1 MKPTR
6 VGRAPMGAMLIV
18 TIYVVLKLAQW
29 VLSLPTIDGPDS
41 HSYLPGPG
49 LSVPPNWYVGFEK
62 VSFTGDGVIRPWTVA
77 LPYALLLTDYFRS
90 LFQLAVSVLAF
101 LLLAYAMICTCRD
114 IWLGRILALVVLT
127 FSCTTLV
134 SSWDMLMNRES
145 LAISLTVA
153 LVGLAFLSSRY
164 RSIGFLFLV
173 ILNSLLLIMT
183 RPTLAPL
190 AALILAVLLIMRARR
205 TVVSVSSLREIR
217 LGTVMRGAL
226 AASFAALTLAYPAA
240 YSVRMDSSWAG
251 WYEQTMSETQF
262 GYVVSDYNPKAESL
276 KAALA
281 LDAPACLIE
290 QIPVDT
296 GDYVGAPWGFAA
308 KVRDS
313 CPEFA
318 DWFTSSWPSWYYRY
332 ILKHPDY
339 VAKIGIS
346 GLPIAMRPWDATKSF
361 SPLPAPL
368 RDALF
373 PVTTSDGTSVYD
385 PVVFYWGVALG
396 IGLLGLFAFRQRSWQ
411 FVRVHG
417 REVALVGAIVIGGL
431 ISILTNLLL
440 IPSYPLE
447 TNRVNVSAALALR
460 MTGTL
465 VAVFLCWRVIAM
477 ISDERANWRAQA
489 PSSGRHSTT
498 SRVS

>member
-1 MKPTR
+1 MKPIR
-6 VGRAPMGAMLIV
+6 VGRAPIGATLIV

-49 LSVPPNWYVGFEK
+49 LAVPPNWYVGFEK
-62 VSFTGDGVIRPWTVA
+62 VSFTGQGVIRPWTVA

-90 LFQLAVSVLAF
+90 LFQLAVSVIAF
-101 LLLAYAMICTCRD
+101 LLLAYAMIRTCKNQR
-114 IWLGRILALVVLT
+114 LGRILALVVLI

-145 LAISLTVA
+145 LAISLTVS

-164 RSIGFLFLV
+164 RSLAFLFL
-173 ILNSLLLIMT
+173 IMLNSLLLVMT

-190 AALILAVLLIMRARR
+190 ALLILLALLIVRARNSIVGATSLGEISAG
-205 TVVSVSSLREIR
+205 TVV
-217 LGTVMRGAL
+217 RGVL
-226 AASFAALTLAYPAA
+226 VASFAALTVVYPAA

-262 GYVVSDYNPKAESL
+262 GYVVSDYNPRAESL

-281 LDAPACLIE
+281 LDAPACLVE
-290 QIPVDT
+290 QIPVYT

-318 DWFTSSWPSWYYRY
+318 DWFKRSWPSWYYRY
-332 ILKHPDY
+332 IVKHPDY
-339 VAKIGIS
+339 VAKIGMS

-385 PVVFYWGVALG
+385 PVVFYWGIALG
-396 IGLLGLFAFRQRSWQ
+396 IGLVGIFAFRKRSWQ
-411 FVRVHG
+411 FVRGHG
-417 REVALVGAIVIGGL
+417 REVALVAAIVIGGL

-465 VAVFLCWRVIAM
+465 VAVFLCWHVVAM
-477 ISDERANWRAQA
+477 ISEDRVNRRTQDLI
-489 PSSGRHSTT
+489 SGRQSTT
-498 SRVS
+498 SRDS

>member
-6 VGRAPMGAMLIV
+6 VGRAPMGAMFIV

-49 LSVPPNWYVGFEK
+49 LAVPPNWYVGFEK
-62 VSFTGDGVIRPWTVA
+62 VSFTGEGVIRPWTVA

-101 LLLAYAMICTCRD
+101 LLLAYAMIRTCRD

-190 AALILAVLLIMRARR
+190 AALILAALLVTRARR

-217 LGTVMRGAL
+217 AGTVIRGAL
-226 AASFAALTLAYPAA
+226 AASFAALTFAYPAA

-332 ILKHPDY
+332 IVKHPDY

-361 SPLPAPL
+361 SPLPSPL

-396 IGLLGLFAFRQRSWQ
+396 IVLLGLYAFRQRSWQ

-465 VAVFLCWRVIAM
+465 VALFLCWRVVAM
-477 ISDERANWRAQA
+477 ISDDRANRRAQA
-489 PSSGRHSTT
+489 PSRGRHRTT
-498 SRVS
+498 SRDS

>member
-1 MKPTR
+1 MF
-6 VGRAPMGAMLIV
+6 IV

-49 LSVPPNWYVGFEK
+49 LAVPPNWYVGFEK
-62 VSFTGDGVIRPWTVA
+62 VSFTGEGVIRPWTVA

-101 LLLAYAMICTCRD
+101 LLLAYAMIRTCRD

-190 AALILAVLLIMRARR
+190 AALILAALLVTRARR

-217 LGTVMRGAL
+217 AGTVIRGAL
-226 AASFAALTLAYPAA
+226 AASFAALTFAYPAA

-332 ILKHPDY
+332 IVKHPDY

-361 SPLPAPL
+361 SPLPSPL

-396 IGLLGLFAFRQRSWQ
+396 IVLLGLYAFRQRSWQ

-465 VAVFLCWRVIAM
+465 VALFLCWRVVAM
-477 ISDERANWRAQA
+477 ISDDRANRRAQA
-489 PSSGRHSTT
+489 PSRGRHRTT
-498 SRVS
+498 SRDS